1 MEPREEI
8 LKFKVKLEIEVKK
21 PVWVTPYSDED
32 QQREYWENRIKNDPY
47 GEALDEKHEIES
59 VEVE

>member
-8 LKFKVKLEIEVKK
+8 LEFKVKLELKVKK
-21 PVWVTPYSDED
+21 HVWISSYSDED
-32 QQREYWENRIKNDPY
+32 DHREYWEDRIKNDPY

-59 VEVE
+59 VEVD

>member
-1 MEPREEI
+1 MKPREEI
-8 LKFKVKLEIEVKK
+8 LEFKVTLDIKVQK
-21 PVWVTPYSDED
+21 PVWVSDYSDED